1 MASSRSERRPD
12 AGAGILGGM
21 ETGVAFATIDPD
33 GEDRFQR
40 LRQELGVSTFG
51 LNLLRLRPGA
61 GGRIHRHDHQEEV
74 YLVLEGTL
82 TLVVE
87 GEPRELRRGDLARVA
102 PDVRRQLV
110 NRHPGPLL
118 LLALGGAIAH
128 EGRDG
133 HAYEAWDE
141 TGEGRRPQEVPLPD
155 DVPVDG

>member
-1 MASSRSERRPD
+1 
-12 AGAGILGGM
+12 M
-21 ETGVAFATIDPD
+21 ETGVAFASIDPE

-51 LNLLRLRPGA
+51 LNLIRLRPGER
-61 GGRIHRHDHQEEV
+61 GRIHRHLHQEEV

-110 NRHPGPLL
+110 NRHPQRLV
-118 LLALGGAIAH
+118 LLAMGAAGAH
-128 EGRDG
+128 DGRDG
-133 HAYEAWDE
+133 EVFNAWDQPSA
-141 TGEGRRPQEVPLPD
+141 GSPQDTPLPE
-155 DVPVDG
+155 DVPVEGAP